1 MGNDDPVRRSDL
13 HVVVSVASTTE
24 LIQHMST
31 EGVDLSRIV
40 AVRVTV
46 RPKGALVQ
54 EQAGPDENHYYAL
67 EAEQVEALIDTL
79 RHALGQLE
87 RT

>member
-24 LIQHMST
+24 LIQHMSAK
-31 EGVDLSRIV
+31 GVDLSKIV

-67 EAEQVEALIDTL
+67 EADQAEALIDTL
-79 RHALGQLE
+79 NHALGQLGH
-87 RT
+87 T